1 MRQSINL
8 LDGDGVFHF
17 VWSAFVFCV
26 GGVFISVPRILG
38 YRPLASLIADNKFHV
53 TLEKYPLVDLAA

>member
-1 MRQSINL
+1 MVFFILCGVL
-8 LDGDGVFHF
+8 LF
-17 VWSAFVFCV
+17 FCV